1 MIIRRTSLRE
11 NMALEYLPGGLV
23 DTGVV
28 GDDTTDHSR
37 LLKGTPDI

>member
-23 DTGVV
+23 DTGV
-28 GDDTTDHSR
+28 G
-37 LLKGTPDI
+37 GG